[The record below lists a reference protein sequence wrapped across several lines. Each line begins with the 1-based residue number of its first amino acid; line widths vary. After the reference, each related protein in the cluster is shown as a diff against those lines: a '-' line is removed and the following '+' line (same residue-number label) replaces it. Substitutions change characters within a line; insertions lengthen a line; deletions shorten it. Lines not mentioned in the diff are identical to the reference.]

1 MTGGRPGTLPV
12 GAKLCWA
19 VAVAGQGVAVRVE
32 STDPRRFARE
42 LEWEWDLAGNN
53 TTGREAR
60 GDIDMMDIDTEFWG
74 G

>member
-1 MTGGRPGTLPV
+1 M
-12 GAKLCWA
+12 
-19 VAVAGQGVAVRVE
+19 AVRVE